1 MNTSAHRSSRSALVP
16 GMLAVFAASALSAA
30 VLAADGDLVGDG
42 VHDDTAA
49 IQRRIDSGAACVYLP
64 PPPKEYLISS
74 TLRIG
79 SGQELR
85 LDRFTRVRLAPKSS
99 CSMLA
104 NRDPVRGDRNVAV
117 TGGVWDNDNLRQYP
131 ALWLEKH
138 VGQPYSAVKE
148 LPPAAERPKGY
159 DGFLMDFRRVD
170 GFTLRGVTLRN
181 PTTFGFRGERLSN
194 FVVDDVTFDYE
205 TFNPVRAC
213 MDGIHFDGGSHHGR
227 ITNLRGACWDDLLA
241 FNSNDTDHTDA
252 EGEPISDIV
261 VDGVFSVGCHSA
273 VRLLSTGGD
282 VRNITIRN
290 IHGTFYR
297 YAVGLTHFFAWTDR
311 PRGRFDNIVIENCAV
326 AKCLQP
332 SNCVAKLAPMEVVR
346 IEGRLDV
353 GSVRISGLVRDE
365 SEVPEVPTIGVG
377 RGAKVESLVVRD
389 STQVNRTDRPMTF
402 LRNDG
407 EVKCLD
413 VERIRFVSQPGANI
427 PGYAP

>member
-49 IQRRIDSGAACVYLP
+49 IQRRLDSGAACVYLP

-74 TLRIG
+74 TIRVG

-85 LDRFTRVRLAPKSS
+85 LDRFTRVRLAPKSN

-148 LPPAAERPKGY
+148 LPPVAERPKGY

-273 VRLLSTGGD
+273 VRLLSM
-282 VRNITIRN
+282 
-290 IHGTFYR
+290 
-297 YAVGLTHFFAWTDR
+297 
-311 PRGRFDNIVIENCAV
+311 P
-326 AKCLQP
+326 
-332 SNCVAKLAPMEVVR
+332 
-346 IEGRLDV
+346 
-353 GSVRISGLVRDE
+353 
-365 SEVPEVPTIGVG
+365 
-377 RGAKVESLVVRD
+377 
-389 STQVNRTDRPMTF
+389 
-402 LRNDG
+402 
-407 EVKCLD
+407 
-413 VERIRFVSQPGANI
+413 
-427 PGYAP
+427 

>member
-1 MNTSAHRSSRSALVP
+1 MQKLPFVDYEK
-16 GMLAVFAASALSAA
+16 LKEI
-30 VLAADGDLVGDG
+30 
-42 VHDDTAA
+42 TA
-49 IQRRIDSGAACVYLP
+49 
-64 PPPKEYLISS
+64 
-74 TLRIG
+74 
-79 SGQELR
+79 
-85 LDRFTRVRLAPKSS
+85 
-99 CSMLA
+99 
-104 NRDPVRGDRNVAV
+104 
-117 TGGVWDNDNLRQYP
+117 QYP
-131 ALWLEKH
+131 TPFHLYDEAGIRRTAREVYEAFSWNKGFREYYAIKACPNPFILKLL
-138 VGQPYSAVKE
+138 KE
-148 LPPAAERPKGY
+148 EGY

-297 YAVGLTHFFAWTDR
+297 YDT
-311 PRGRFDNIVIENCAV
+311 
-326 AKCLQP
+326 
-332 SNCVAKLAPMEVVR
+332 
-346 IEGRLDV
+346 LDEANMNH
-353 GSVRISGLVRDE
+353 LKA
-365 SEVPEVPTIGVG
+365 TLN
-377 RGAKVESLVVRD
+377 KVL
-389 STQVNRTDRPMTF
+389 
-402 LRNDG
+402 
-407 EVKCLD
+407 KK
-413 VERIRFVSQPGANI
+413 
-427 PGYAP
+427 

>member
-49 IQRRIDSGAACVYLP
+49 IQRRLDSGAACVYLP

-85 LDRFTRVRLAPKSS
+85 LDRFTRIRLAPKSS
-99 CSMLA
+99 CTMLA
-104 NRDPVRGDRNVAV
+104 NRDPVRGDHDVAV

-148 LPPAAERPKGY
+148 LPPVAERPKGY

-213 MDGIHFDGGSHHGR
+213 MDGLHFDGGSHHGR

-282 VRNITIRN
+282 VRNITLRN

-297 YAVGLTHFFAWTDR
+297 YAIGLTHFFAWTDR
-311 PRGRFDNIVIENCAV
+311 PRGRFDNIVIEDCAV

-346 IEGRLDV
+346 IEGCLDV

-365 SEVPEVPTIGVG
+365 SAVPEVPTIGIC

-389 STQVNRTDRPMTF
+389 STQVNRTDRSITF

>member
-1 MNTSAHRSSRSALVP
+1 M
-16 GMLAVFAASALSAA
+16 
-30 VLAADGDLVGDG
+30 
-42 VHDDTAA
+42 
-49 IQRRIDSGAACVYLP
+49 
-64 PPPKEYLISS
+64 
-74 TLRIG
+74 
-79 SGQELR
+79 
-85 LDRFTRVRLAPKSS
+85 
-99 CSMLA
+99 
-104 NRDPVRGDRNVAV
+104 
-117 TGGVWDNDNLRQYP
+117 
-131 ALWLEKH
+131 
-138 VGQPYSAVKE
+138 
-148 LPPAAERPKGY
+148 
-159 DGFLMDFRRVD
+159 
-170 GFTLRGVTLRN
+170 
-181 PTTFGFRGERLSN
+181 
-194 FVVDDVTFDYE
+194 
-205 TFNPVRAC
+205 
-213 MDGIHFDGGSHHGR
+213 
-227 ITNLRGACWDDLLA
+227 
-241 FNSNDTDHTDA
+241 
-252 EGEPISDIV
+252 

-377 RGAKVESLVVRD
+377 RGAKVESLVIRD

-413 VERIRFVSQPGANI
+413 VERIRFVSQPGANV

>member
-1 MNTSAHRSSRSALVP
+1 
-16 GMLAVFAASALSAA
+16 
-30 VLAADGDLVGDG
+30 
-42 VHDDTAA
+42 
-49 IQRRIDSGAACVYLP
+49 
-64 PPPKEYLISS
+64 
-74 TLRIG
+74 
-79 SGQELR
+79 
-85 LDRFTRVRLAPKSS
+85 
-99 CSMLA
+99 
-104 NRDPVRGDRNVAV
+104 
-117 TGGVWDNDNLRQYP
+117 
-131 ALWLEKH
+131 
-138 VGQPYSAVKE
+138 
-148 LPPAAERPKGY
+148 
-159 DGFLMDFRRVD
+159 MDFRRVD
-170 GFTLRGVTLRN
+170 GFTLRSVTLRN

-194 FVVDDVTFDYE
+194 FVVDDVTFDYA

-389 STQVNRTDRPMTF
+389 STQVNRTDRSMTF